1 MCYVVGLTM
10 AEKTGNPLECDI
22 LTVDETSMVDVVLM
36 NHLLRALPVNSSL
49 LLVLWLRYYFSPE
62 VREQRRRAR
71 SHGRVV
77 SKARHPMV
85 RLAVQTEERKRER

>member
-1 MCYVVGLTM
+1 MS
-10 AEKTGNPLECDI
+10 KTEI
-22 LTVDETSMVDVVLM
+22 LVLWVL
-36 NHLLRALPVNSSL
+36 NLLAAAGA
-49 LLVLWLRYYFSPE
+49 VLWLRHYFSPE

-77 SKARHPMV
+77 SKAPHPMV

>member
-1 MCYVVGLTM
+1 MS
-10 AEKTGNPLECDI
+10 KTEI
-22 LTVDETSMVDVVLM
+22 LVLW
-36 NHLLRALPVNSSL
+36 LLNL
-49 LLVLWLRYYFSPE
+49 LAAAGLVLWLRHYFSPE